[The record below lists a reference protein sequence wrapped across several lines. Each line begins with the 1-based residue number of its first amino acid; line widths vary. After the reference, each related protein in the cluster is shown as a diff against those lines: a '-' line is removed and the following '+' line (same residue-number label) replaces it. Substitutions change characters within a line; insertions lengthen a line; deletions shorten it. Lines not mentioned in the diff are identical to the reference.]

1 MNVTDLSFYSL
12 IDEIAH
18 LEVDELYRRIRENFA
33 AVNPVTARN
42 MAVFFNKF
50 GYWGKLEPE
59 KGIYEEIELK
69 ATALRS
75 HLSDYLWVYERL
87 CDYRSKKTF
96 YAVLSNWYRYDF
108 TCTAKAKEYLF
119 DDYFDL
125 DLVKCSRD
133 EVVVDL
139 GAYTGDTT
147 LSYIRNYGEEC
158 YKRIYCYEITPSVF
172 AVLKNTL
179 ARYRDIEYRLK
190 GVSDE
195 CGAMKL
201 QLSCGGNSAN
211 VLSLVGEETVE
222 TTTLDAD
229 ISEPVSLI
237 KADIEGY
244 ELKAL
249 RGAARHI
256 VNDHPKLLI
265 SVYHS
270 NDDIW
275 EIPKTI
281 HAFSSD
287 YRFYLRFKGSCIYPT
302 EITLFAL

>member
-1 MNVTDLSFYSL
+1 MIAQFLTFGSIARLYSAL
-12 IDEIAH
+12 PVKDQREIAAKLKLNSRY
-18 LEVDELYRRIRENFA
+18 LE
-33 AVNPVTARN
+33 
-42 MAVFFNKF
+42 
-50 GYWGKLEPE
+50 
-59 KGIYEEIELK
+59 
-69 ATALRS
+69 S
-75 HLSDYLWVYERL
+75 
-87 CDYRSKKTF
+87 
-96 YAVLSNWYRYDF
+96 VLQ
-108 TCTAKAKEYLF
+108 A
-119 DDYFDL
+119 
-125 DLVKCSRD
+125 
-133 EVVVDL
+133 
-139 GAYTGDTT
+139 